1 MNYIKAQ
8 KEIFAAL
15 CSRNNV
21 ARFNVDEN
29 NILVTP
35 DGFRAYIFPA
45 STIVFN
51 LDKIREIKAF
61 PVGELI
67 KPENELKLTPDLRI
81 VDNYGR
87 RMVRR
92 LKGNGKNVY
101 INPKFLDCFQNP
113 KFYQEG
119 ASSLTTIVVTEKIGM
134 SKFPEVPVGIILPI
148 RATWDDGSYYG
159 DGKDVTA

>member
-15 CSRNNV
+15 CSGRISV
-21 ARFNVDEN
+21 GRFNVDETH
-29 NILVTP
+29 ILVTP
-35 DGFRAYIFPA
+35 DGYKAYIFPA
-45 STIVFN
+45 SAIAFN
-51 LDKIREIKAF
+51 LEKVREIKAF
-61 PVGELI
+61 PIGELI

-81 VDNYGR
+81 IDHYGK
-87 RMVRR
+87 RMARR

-101 INPKFLDCFQNP
+101 INSKFLDCFQNP

-119 ASSLTTIVVTEKIGM
+119 ASGRTTIVVTEQISA

-148 RATWDDGSYYG
+148 RSNWDDGTYYN
-159 DGKDVTA
+159 DRED